1 MKVILMNDGYY
12 RVKQIGS
19 RENYTGFKVQV
30 KKWFVWIT
38 IKKFQD
44 EDLGFAFR
52 EANELWD
59 ILNEK

>member
-1 MKVILMNDGYY
+1 MILMNDRHY

-19 RENYTGFKVQV
+19 REKYTGFKVQV
-30 KKWFVWIT
+30 KKWLVWIT

-52 EANELWD
+52 EANEL
-59 ILNEK
+59 